1 MLRAWSKDELIEVNG
16 KFVEKEWAFPDLE
29 GNQTAIMVR
38 WVDGK
43 WEFSLWS
50 SAIDANDVEACGWE
64 PGVEGN
70 RTEIISLVEEVMS
83 GIEKGG

>member
-64 PGVEGN
+64 PCVEGD
-70 RTEIISLVEEVMS
+70 RARIISIVGETMS
-83 GIEKGG
+83 GIEEGA

>member
-1 MLRAWSKDELIEVNG
+1 MLRAWSKDELIAVDG

-38 WVDGK
+38 WVNGK

-64 PGVEGN
+64 PCVEGDHA
-70 RTEIISLVEEVMS
+70 TIISIVEEVMS
-83 GIEKGG
+83 GIEKGA